1 MNKPPLVSICIP
13 SYNAGEFFEPC
24 LQSALA
30 QTYPNIEILISDDG
44 STDTTMA
51 IAEKYSKQYSNI
63 RIVRNTA
70 TGMVNNWNNSIEQA
84 KGEWIKLL
92 FQDDVLMPACIEKML
107 EACLAHNVQVGLCRR
122 KFIIHDNVPK
132 RIQND
137 FRYRMVLPE
146 RIFEGLVFVSP
157 ERLAEDLAQLL
168 PVNVLGEPSCYFFN
182 KKILQQ
188 AGMFDTNFLHAVD
201 IEFIL
206 RLGLLQGLVFLE
218 EPLAMFRVHGKSETS
233 VNLDEAKQSQ
243 IRNIAATTGDTILLF
258 HKILHEPI
266 FHLLKKI
273 IGEDVLLTR
282 MNYLYLFECKTKGK
296 KIVNKALEPI
306 RSKYTQIGKMKY
318 GHFNFMRYKKLYDVW
333 QRENSW

>member
-146 RIFEGLVFVSP
+146 RIF
-157 ERLAEDLAQLL
+157 
-168 PVNVLGEPSCYFFN
+168 
-182 KKILQQ
+182 
-188 AGMFDTNFLHAVD
+188 
-201 IEFIL
+201 
-206 RLGLLQGLVFLE
+206 
-218 EPLAMFRVHGKSETS
+218 
-233 VNLDEAKQSQ
+233 
-243 IRNIAATTGDTILLF
+243 
-258 HKILHEPI
+258 
-266 FHLLKKI
+266 
-273 IGEDVLLTR
+273 
-282 MNYLYLFECKTKGK
+282 
-296 KIVNKALEPI
+296 
-306 RSKYTQIGKMKY
+306 
-318 GHFNFMRYKKLYDVW
+318 
-333 QRENSW
+333 